1 MSEESQELSGEDV
14 TKDGFDHSNGRPTKY
29 EQIEIERQLRPYFE
43 GSYSAYVTSQ
53 KTGYDIKTVLRYFNK
68 WSQEILDSENVDF
81 LKRAKEQKER
91 AVINLENQI
100 HSLENFKKDIET
112 IIKAATK
119 AGNFELVEKFSKLK
133 LKTIEDIVKFAS
145 AKINL
150 VNTATSDVVIEL
162 EKMRDKKDD
171 V

>member
-1 MSEESQELSGEDV
+1 MLKSNFCSFFVWWSKMSEESQELSGEDV

-68 WSQEILDSENVDF
+68 WKQEILDSENVDF

-91 AVINLENQI
+91 TVINLDNQI
-100 HSLENFKKDIET
+100 HSLEDFI
-112 IIKAATK
+112 
-119 AGNFELVEKFSKLK
+119 
-133 LKTIEDIVKFAS
+133 KFAS